1 MNVPFTTIWFYAFVP
16 SAMTYARRE
25 VWRSW
30 AVKSAAPS
38 AHSIAP
44 TPTYDQGQFY
54 RSTVLSRTR
63 NVCDAPLRPRI
74 PPGHQGGSIFRIR
87 RKQSRAAPLGLFLR
101 FYIKYLTSSR
111 SPRAH
116 RLRVRGDAFNSTQ
129 PGPSGPPKGKFCR
142 WKFPASDHR
151 ACRLSIRR
159 M

>member
-1 MNVPFTTIWFYAFVP
+1 
-16 SAMTYARRE
+16 MTYARRE

-30 AVKSAAPS
+30 AVKFGGSVGPQ
-38 AHSIAP
+38 H
-44 TPTYDQGQFY
+44 
-54 RSTVLSRTR
+54 RSDTHVRPRAVLSQHRSSRTR

-101 FYIKYLTSSR
+101 FYIKYPRVLRGVLALTVYASAATPLIVPSQG
-111 SPRAH
+111 H
-116 RLRVRGDAFNSTQ
+116 LDRLKVSFAV
-129 PGPSGPPKGKFCR
+129 